1 MTRGNGTYTP
11 PRSPRLLLL
20 TALLLAVTG
29 IVALTLPSGSVPSP
43 LAASPTRPPAAA
55 VRPSSPLSPQP
66 NSPSARRHYSG
77 ESSPAPTQSPEP
89 TGTAALPPHGE
100 GPAGDHTV
108 QQVLETAW
116 PADLSPV
123 DEQQLRTLGTSLLR
137 ADATGVG
144 RADWPEVFQGEHQA
158 VAPAFA
164 AARFRVQAVIA
175 RRDGPAGRAVVHLVW
190 AGTDRGGTFTDG
202 RITDLQFIRSVTKG
216 GPRWSPKP

>member
-1 MTRGNGTYTP
+1 MTSSP

-20 TALLLAVTG
+20 SALLLAVTG
-29 IVALTLPSGSVPSP
+29 VVVLSLPSAGVSNSP
-43 LAASPTRPPAAA
+43 AAPPTRPPAAA
-55 VRPSSPLSPQP
+55 APPSSPPPPSPSPQP
-66 NSPSARRHYSG
+66 SSPSASRHISG
-77 ESSPAPTQSPEP
+77 ASSSTPTQPPEP
-89 TGTAALPPHGE
+89 ARPTALPPHGE

-108 QQVLETAW
+108 QQALETAW
-116 PADLSPV
+116 PADLCPV
-123 DEQQLRTLGTSLLR
+123 DEQRLRALGTSLLR

-144 RADWPEVFQGEHQA
+144 RADWPEVFQGRHQA

-202 RITDLQFIRSVTKG
+202 RITDLQFVRSVTKG
-216 GPRWSPKP
+216 GARWSPKP